1 MKNLAIPIF
10 VALLVVLLATYLVAF
25 QVRETEIAYVTR
37 FEKPVRDLN
46 EPGLYFRLPTP
57 IDVVHRYD
65 ARMRVFEGT
74 EVETTTREAIP
85 IIAKPYVVWRIA
97 NALQF
102 GTSVRSVAE
111 AEKVLFNWINDSQNR
126 VIGRHAFGEFVNS
139 DPGKV
144 QIEQIH
150 AEMLEDLRR
159 VVREGGY
166 GIEIDNFAIK
176 QLKISKDVSEK
187 VFDRMKAARDLKT
200 KANISQGEAD
210 AKAIRTEADSIS
222 TKLLAAAESRAK
234 AIRGEG
240 DAQAAQY
247 YEMLE
252 EEPDFAIFLKNLES
266 LKGILAGHSTFVVP
280 TDAEPF
286 RYLIEVPD
294 LEPGK

>member
-1 MKNLAIPIF
+1 MKNVAIPVF
-10 VALLVVLLATYLVAF
+10 VALLVILLVTYLVAF

-46 EPGLYFRLPTP
+46 EPGLYFKLPAP

-65 ARMRVFEGT
+65 SRMRVFEGQFH
-74 EVETTTREAIP
+74 EPTTKGAVP
-85 IIAKPYVVWRIA
+85 IIVKPYVVWRIA
-97 NALQF
+97 DALQF

-111 AEKVLFNWINDSQNR
+111 AESKLFSLINDSVSR
-126 VIGRHAFGEFVNS
+126 VVGLHNFGEFVNS
-139 DPGKV
+139 DP
-144 QIEQIH
+144 EQVKLEAIH
-150 AEMLEDLRR
+150 GEMLADLKR
-159 VVREGGY
+159 VVDEGQY
-166 GIEIDNFAIK
+166 GIEIESFGIK
-176 QLKISKDVSEK
+176 QLKVGEDVTAK
-187 VFDRMKAARDLKT
+187 VFDRMKAARDLQT

-234 AIRGEG
+234 QIRGEG

-252 EEPDFAIFLKNLES
+252 EEPEFAIFLKNLES
-266 LKGILAGHSTFVVP
+266 LKDILAGRSTIVLP

-286 RYLIEVPD
+286 QYLIEVPD
-294 LEPGK
+294 LEPSK